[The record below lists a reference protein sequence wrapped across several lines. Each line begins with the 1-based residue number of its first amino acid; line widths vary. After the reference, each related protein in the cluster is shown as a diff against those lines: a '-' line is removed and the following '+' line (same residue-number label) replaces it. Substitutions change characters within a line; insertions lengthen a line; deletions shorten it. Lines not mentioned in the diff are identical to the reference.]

1 MCNVYRVST
10 VMRHERKI
18 LTYSRRKS
26 GTTIGW
32 QVPTSK
38 EKLRILYTVRNT
50 PELYQQPEQK
60 KHKLV
65 KSGWWHWRLKL
76 LKYVKYVCR
85 SITAELEF
93 LILQRGWAY
102 YKMAK
107 TELDCRSSVTMMSS
121 KIPTGNSKLKLLCQ
135 QLSLLKRVCHEIL
148 YPCSG
153 YKNWHEL

>member
-1 MCNVYRVST
+1 MQVPHKPILNLWKCLPLLHIHTTYVYRVST

-50 PELYQQPEQK
+50 PDLYQQPEQK

-65 KSGWWHWRLKL
+65 KTGWWHWRLKL

-121 KIPTGNSKLKLLCQ
+121 KIPTL
-135 QLSLLKRVCHEIL
+135 
-148 YPCSG
+148 
-153 YKNWHEL
+153 